1 MAWPR
6 ASWQALL
13 AFGVFSRLL
22 VMGLSLMAPLG
33 DEKSWAEVGADPKMV
48 KAVATNQAKLD
59 TPTRQPLR
67 AWYRWD
73 AWYYMEIAEVGY
85 HYIPG
90 QPSNVAFLPLL
101 PVFIKAGSA
110 VGLDPY
116 WVGYLVPNLAF
127 ALGIVAFG
135 RVATRLSGDDGF
147 AWRAC
152 LLLMTFP
159 SAFFFSAPYQESLG
173 FALLFW
179 AAWAWMDHRPIATT
193 FFAGLATSA
202 RLTSLGFSVAVVA
215 EWFND
220 LIHRRK
226 PREWAWPV
234 AILSVWGL
242 ACVMLYMG
250 YALGDPLAM
259 IKTHNSWGRKPGL
272 MGLVT
277 FARQFFEVCRRF
289 WLFDL
294 AVVVIIGAII
304 GRRLAQ
310 SFPSWRWWPRRRS
323 AQVAA
328 LATLGSLL
336 GVAGLALLWAA
347 RLPGFK
353 LYVKEQLS
361 ELYIQQH
368 NLVFFLF
375 LCLGLSLWQRRG
387 PFWGCL
393 ALIPIAM
400 AAVTGSPM
408 SMPRIVLSASPAFLE
423 ATDLCGKR
431 GFFWA
436 LVIVGAL
443 AEAIM
448 MTRFSRMFFVF

>member
-13 AFGVFSRLL
+13 ALGVLSRLL
-22 VMGLSLMAPLG
+22 VMGLSLLAPLG
-33 DEKSWAEVGADPKMV
+33 DEKSWAEVGADPEMV
-48 KAVATNQAKLD
+48 KSVATQQAKLE
-59 TPTRQPLR
+59 TPTRRPLR

-73 AWYYMEIAEVGY
+73 AWYYLDIAESGY
-85 HYIPG
+85 HFTPG

-101 PVFIKAGSA
+101 PVTIKAGSA

-135 RVATRLSGDDGF
+135 RVAAHLSGEDGF

-159 SAFFFSAPYQESLG
+159 TAFFFSAPYQESLG

-179 AAWAWMDHRPIATT
+179 AAWAWIDRRPIATS

-202 RLTSLGFSVAVVA
+202 RLTNLGFSVAVVA

-226 PREWAWPV
+226 PRQWAWPV

-259 IKTHNSWGRKPGL
+259 LKSHSSWGRKPGL
-272 MGLVT
+272 MGLAA

-294 AVVVIIGAII
+294 AVVVIVGAIV
-304 GRRLAQ
+304 GRRLAER
-310 SFPSWRWWPRRRS
+310 FPSWRWWPRGGL
-323 AQVAA
+323 AQIAA
-328 LATLGSLL
+328 PALL
-336 GVAGLALLWAA
+336 GLLAGAAIVAFVGASQPL
-347 RLPGFK
+347 GFK
-353 LYVKEQLS
+353 AYLKEQLS

-368 NLVFFLF
+368 NLAFLLF

-423 ATDLCGKR
+423 ATNLCGKR
-431 GFFWA
+431 WFFWA
-436 LVIVGAL
+436 VVIVGAL

-448 MTRFSRMFFVF
+448 MTRYSRMFFVF